1 MTADGVDDV
10 RIRRLEAGDPPV
22 VSGAFAAIA
31 WKKPVEQYQRYLD
44 EQRSGRR
51 DVFVAFSGGTFAGYV
66 TVNWQPDYPPLSLAG
81 TPEIQDLN
89 VLPAWRR
96 RGIASRLLDEAE
108 GLAARQ
114 SDRVGIG
121 VGLHPGY
128 NVAQRLYVLRGYV
141 PDGHGVTA
149 GNMFVREG
157 QTIVLDDDV
166 VLHLIKRL
174 RLATA

>member
-1 MTADGVDDV
+1 MAADAATL

-22 VSGAFAAIA
+22 MSAAFAAIG
-31 WKKPVEQYQRYLD
+31 WKKPVEQYDRYL
-44 EQRSGRR
+44 EAQRSGRR
-51 DVFVAFSGGTFAGYV
+51 DVLVAFSRVSFTGYV
-66 TVNWQPDYPPLSLAG
+66 TVNWHPDYPPLSLGG

-108 GLAARQ
+108 RLAALR

-128 NVAQRLYVLRGYV
+128 NAAQRLYVLRGYV

-149 GNMFVREG
+149 GNAFVREG
-157 QTIVLDDDV
+157 QTVTMDDEV
-166 VLHLIKRL
+166 VLHFVKML
-174 RLATA
+174 RP